1 MSVTDLG
8 HLRPN
13 GKDKAME
20 VTRDER
26 WEHFYRIN
34 KDEKTAD
41 SMWRF
46 EVRMNKI
53 KAEKAAKSTKLLT
66 EPPKIVAAPTK
77 YLKKCQATTMSGKAC
92 PFRAISECGRFC
104 KKHIL
109 K

>member
-1 MSVTDLG
+1 
-8 HLRPN
+8 
-13 GKDKAME
+13 ME
-20 VTRDER
+20 VIRDER
-26 WEHFYRIN
+26 WNHFYNFN

-53 KAEKAAKSTKLLT
+53 KAEKIAKGTKFLS
-66 EPPKIVAAPTK
+66 EPPKVIVASTK
-77 YLKKCQATTMSGKAC
+77 YLKKCQAVTMNGKDC
-92 PFRAISECGRFC
+92 PYRAVSECGRFC